1 MICKNCGKEIPDEA
15 KFCKF
20 CGEATNSDEVSSENS
35 AVEQNSGKTV
45 KVIFQRKKKMMG
57 WAIPMRVDINGNRVA
72 SLKNGE
78 SYEID
83 LAPGKYNV
91 VIDTVGEVNASEL
104 EFSPENSKVYIT
116 LVMKMGLV
124 TGKGVI
130 ESIVKE

>member
-20 CGEATNSDEVSSENS
+20 CGEATSENETS
-35 AVEQNSGKTV
+35 ANNNVVAQNSNETV

-57 WAIPMRVDINGNRVA
+57 WAIPMRIDINGNRVA

-83 LAPGKYNV
+83 LAPGKYKV
-91 VIDTVGEVNASEL
+91 VIDTVGEVNPTEL
-104 EFSPENSKVYIT
+104 EFTPENNKVYIT

-124 TGKGVI
+124 TGRGVI